1 MCQSIDRSHCT
12 KYRKQ
17 VWFPVRWALSPINGV
32 SGCLVEAL
40 ATRLYQPFY
49 SQFQLSFFAE
59 FALFW
64 FTMARQWSHGLFG
77 CLDDCGTCLVTYF
90 CHCYTAGK
98 NAEAVGDSCLLCGLA
113 TFVPLAN
120 IFFMAQIRSKIR
132 EQKGIDGTFLNDI
145 LATCCCPLCMLVQ
158 SAQEVKGSPGA
169 MSIAR
174 SWLAQKRCPRR
185 YSQPAII
192 GTRFTFNSFKI
203 KPQPRGFIS
212 MQYLESFM

>member
-1 MCQSIDRSHCT
+1 
-12 KYRKQ
+12 
-17 VWFPVRWALSPINGV
+17 
-32 SGCLVEAL
+32 
-40 ATRLYQPFY
+40 
-49 SQFQLSFFAE
+49 
-59 FALFW
+59 
-64 FTMARQWSHGLFG
+64 MARQWSHGLFG
-77 CLDDCGTCLVTYF
+77 CFDDCGTCLVTYF

-174 SWLAQKRCPRR
+174 SWSMCGVKKNVAHKGILNQLSQWLNLFLKASRSR
-185 YSQPAII
+185 YSPSSDSI
-192 GTRFTFNSFKI
+192 GVRYQSIVIHLFVTPITLVIFGSFTDYNDSKVLETLKASPNKALYSVKERAMYSLCI
-203 KPQPRGFIS
+203 LIGFHLS
-212 MQYLESFM
+212 CV